1 MQEKCAKCSKPK
13 YPKDGQKP
21 ALVKRVYEN
30 GKPQYQLRHGEEGLS
45 IFDAQISD
53 VSILVKFRAGAKI
66 DLKSVN
72 EIESKGLKVVQTH
85 GDCEHLQDDE
95 LEDNHW
101 EIRPQPGM
109 TRSQFKA
116 VLKTL

>member
-1 MQEKCAKCSKPK
+1 MQEKCAKCGKPK

-21 ALVKRVYEN
+21 EQVKRVYEI
-30 GKPQYQLRHGEEGLS
+30 GKPRYQLRQGEEGLS
-45 IFDAQISD
+45 IFDAKISD
-53 VSILVKFRAGAKI
+53 VTILAKFRAGAKI

-85 GDCEHLQDDE
+85 GDCEYLQDDD

-101 EIRPQPGM
+101 EIQPESGM

-116 VLKTL
+116 VLKAL